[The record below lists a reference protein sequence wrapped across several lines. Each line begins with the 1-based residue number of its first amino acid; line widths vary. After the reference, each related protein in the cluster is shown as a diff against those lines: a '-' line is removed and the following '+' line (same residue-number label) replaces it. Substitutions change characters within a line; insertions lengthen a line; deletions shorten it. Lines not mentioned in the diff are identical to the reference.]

1 MATYAGTMD
10 RRQSPERR
18 VAVREGRGSVMHG
31 IDYIAMALLIIG
43 GLNWAMVGLFN
54 VDVIA
59 SVFGPGSAG
68 TRLIYVL
75 AGVAAL
81 YSIYLSARMATT
93 KRL

>member
-1 MATYAGTMD
+1 MD

-18 VAVREGRGSVMHG
+18 VSLREGRGSVMHG
-31 IDYIAMALLIIG
+31 LDYVAMALLIIG

-59 SVFGPGSAG
+59 SVFGTGSAG
-68 TRLIYVL
+68 SRLIYVL
-75 AGVAAL
+75 VGLAAL

-93 KRL
+93 KQL